1 MPLDMYAGIY
11 VRDYEVAKS
20 WYAQLLGSEPS
31 FIASETEAVWELTEH
46 RSIAIEVN
54 ADHAGHAILAI
65 FVDDLEAP
73 VTQIAERGIRP
84 TERLTYRN
92 GVRKAPGGNEVAFG
106 GAPVQT
112 G

>member
-31 FIASETEAVWELTEH
+31 FIASETEAVWE
-46 RSIAIEVN
+46 
-54 ADHAGHAILAI
+54 
-65 FVDDLEAP
+65 LEAP

>member
-1 MPLDMYAGIY
+1 
-11 VRDYEVAKS
+11 
-20 WYAQLLGSEPS
+20 
-31 FIASETEAVWELTEH
+31 
-46 RSIAIEVN
+46 VN
-54 ADHAGHAILAI
+54 ADHAGHAILTI
-65 FVDDLEAP
+65 FVDDLEAL

-92 GVRKAPGGNEVAFG
+92 GVRKALYHDPDGNEVAFG